1 MPDQIAEVI
10 DVQTY
15 LGQQYLNV
23 THWLDTTGALEID
36 ALESDYVA
44 NIVPLMAAFQSE
56 LLSHVAIRARQVYP
70 DATLILE
77 TPISPPVPG
86 TDGNLPADSYMAY
99 SFKFQPS
106 ASTVVLQGGFTGH
119 LKRSGMRVGGIT
131 LGDAGQNEVPAGV
144 ITAARAFTNELLTAQ
159 GGGWLLVVASFL
171 DGARARHAEAQA
183 YSIIT
188 AASDPGA
195 STQNTRKVLRGRTS

>member
-1 MPDQIAEVI
+1 MADQLAEVI

-44 NIVPLMAAFQSE
+44 NIVPLMAAFQSTS
-56 LLSHVAIRARQVYP
+56 LSHVAIRARQVYP

-77 TPISPPVPG
+77 TPISPPVAG
-86 TDGNLPADSYMAY
+86 TDGNTPADSYMAY

-131 LGDAGQNEVPAGV
+131 LSDTGENNVPSGV
-144 ITAARAFTNELLTAQ
+144 VTLARTWSTEMLSTQ
-159 GGGWLLVVASFL
+159 GGGWILVVASFL
-171 DGARARHAEAQA
+171 DGARARQAEAQA
-183 YSIIT
+183 YAIIT
-188 AASDPGA
+188 AISDPGA